1 MKNSL
6 FTIRKRKHS
15 KHPQVIVNA
24 DRTKFSSMTLTH
36 KERSSKHSNIPL
48 KVNPNP
54 NDKRNAYIRKQV
66 IRDFKFNFSKA
77 FKNYKLSNEDI
88 DELLRFLKNKKK

>member
-1 MKNSL
+1 MKKSL

-15 KHPQVIVNA
+15 KHPQVIVDA

-36 KERSSKHSNIPL
+36 KERSSKHSNLLL
-48 KVNPNP
+48 KSNPNP
-54 NDKRNAYIRKQV
+54 NDKRSAYLRKQV

-77 FKNYKLSNEDI
+77 FKNYRLSNEDI
-88 DELLRFLKNKKK
+88 DELLRFLQNKKK